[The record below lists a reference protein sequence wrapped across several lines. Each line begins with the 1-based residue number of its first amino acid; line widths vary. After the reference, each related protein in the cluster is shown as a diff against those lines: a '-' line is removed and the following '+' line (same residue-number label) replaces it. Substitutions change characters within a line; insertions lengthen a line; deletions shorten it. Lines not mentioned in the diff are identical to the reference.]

1 MGLPT
6 HWAANMNATKEDLAF
21 LKPLRSISPTTFS
34 AIKKCAL
41 NVVWQRNG
49 SSPLLPTSP
58 KTRVGTVAHKLLAEA
73 GRGRLTATVDNV
85 NARWH
90 ELLKEAS
97 TAIGHS
103 LLERHLSPLERSVPD
118 IEVLRIRTTRLALD
132 IARKSQTTRRRGRR
146 HVTPPSYGHEIPV
159 QSADS
164 LVRGTIDA
172 VIPADGT
179 GIIIQDYKS
188 GSIVELED
196 GNEFHPKA
204 SYQTQMKM
212 YAGLYAEN
220 FGEWPVSLALA
231 SLTGERQGVPFT
243 KNECSNL
250 LDEAKATLRWINETV
265 KNHPSTSLPPIL
277 ASPSPE
283 ACIFCQFRPACG
295 PYRIAV
301 AKQDREHWPL
311 DVIGKVESLTR
322 LGNSKMMLSLATGTD
337 SVKIPGLSSGDRH
350 PALSALQPGDMAGVF
365 NLRRSRPTAPYS
377 ESRLTTV
384 HDFRETAENGQRSP
398 SDAVRNIGPS

>member
-1 MGLPT
+1 
-6 HWAANMNATKEDLAF
+6 MNAAKETPAF

-49 SSPLLPTSP
+49 SPPLLPTSP

-73 GRGRLTATVDNV
+73 GQGRLKATAVSI
-85 NARWH
+85 NARWR
-90 ELLKEAS
+90 ELLEEAS
-97 TAIGHS
+97 ADMSHS
-103 LLERHLSPLERSVPD
+103 VLERHLSPLESSVPD
-118 IEVLRIRTTRLALD
+118 IEVLRIRTTRMALD
-132 IARKSQTTRRRGRR
+132 IARKPQSTPREDRS
-146 HVTPPSYGHEIPV
+146 HVMPPSYGHEIPL

-172 VIPADGT
+172 VIQEDGT

-196 GNEFHPKA
+196 GNELHPKE

-220 FGEWPVSLALA
+220 FGEWPDSLELVSLA
-231 SLTGERQGVPFT
+231 GERQGVPFT
-243 KNECSNL
+243 ENDCSNL
-250 LDEAKATLRWINETV
+250 LDEAKATLRRINETV
-265 KNHPSTSLPPIL
+265 ENHPSSSLPSIL
-277 ASPSPE
+277 ASPNPE
-283 ACIFCQFRPACG
+283 ACVFCQFRPGCE
-295 PYRIAV
+295 PYLLTV
-301 AKQDREHWPL
+301 EKQGEERWPI
-311 DVIGKVESLTR
+311 DVIGTVESVTR
-322 LGNSKMMLSLATGTD
+322 LGNSKMILSLATGAD

-350 PALSALQPGDMAGVF
+350 PALMTLQPGDMAGAF

-384 HDFRETAENGQRSP
+384 HKLKQTAESGRRSP
-398 SDAVRNIGPS
+398 PDSVLPN